1 MAKLYFKTGCMNSGK
16 STRLLQAAHQYESL
30 GMRVLCFKP
39 SVDTR
44 EDEFVIKSRLGIKR
58 EALAI
63 YAEDNLFTEM
73 KEYIKYVSKF
83 EKIDIEKMIIMIDE
97 AQFLT
102 EEQIDQLQ
110 DTVYELNINVLAYG
124 LKTDF
129 RGKLFPA
136 SKRLIEIADSIHEEK
151 SICKCGRAAK
161 QNARVVNGKIVTE
174 GEIIQVGGNESYIA
188 LCNKCFRNKNIKIEN

>member
-30 GMRVLCFKP
+30 GMKVLCFKP
-39 SVDTR
+39 LIDDR

-58 EALAI
+58 DANPI
-63 YAEDNLFTEM
+63 EDDDNIFLN
-73 KEYIKYVSKF
+73 IS
-83 EKIDIEKMIIMIDE
+83 DIVDFVGRPDVIMIDE
-97 AQFLT
+97 VQFLT

-110 DTVYELNINVLAYG
+110 EIAYDLDIDVLAYG

-129 RGKLFPA
+129 RGRLFPA

-151 SICKCGRAAK
+151 SICRCGRAAK
-161 QNARVVNGKIVTE
+161 QNARVVDGKIVTE
-174 GEIIQVGGNESYIA
+174 GEVIQIGGNESYIA